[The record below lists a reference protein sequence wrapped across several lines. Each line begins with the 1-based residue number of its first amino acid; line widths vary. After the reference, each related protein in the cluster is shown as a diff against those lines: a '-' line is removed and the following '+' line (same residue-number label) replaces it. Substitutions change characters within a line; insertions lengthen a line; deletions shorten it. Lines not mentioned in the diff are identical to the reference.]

1 MFELARLEIKAMK
14 YSLEIPHPMPPFFFT
29 FSTVNSSHV
38 NRRPVTTASS
48 SRVDLLLEALQLEDQ
63 RVLLCAETLQ
73 HGLLLDESLCQLMES
88 IF

>member
-14 YSLEIPHPMPPFFFT
+14 YSLESPHPMPPFFT

-38 NRRPVTTASS
+38 NRRPVTTASG
-48 SRVDLLLEALQLEDQ
+48 SRVDLLLKALQLEDQ

-73 HGLLLDESLCQLMES
+73 HGLLLDESLSQLMES
-88 IF
+88 VF